1 MTNYILCGIFTFIS
15 GNKKGSGTQTT
26 K

>member
-15 GNKKGSGTQTT
+15 RNKKGSGTQTT